1 MSDNLSGPGTP
12 ITGAMASATAA
23 GLSYLLG
30 FVTGIIFLV
39 SEKRDPLV
47 RFSAAQSVL
56 LSVASIAVWIA
67 FSIVAGFLV
76 AIRLWF
82 LLFPLGAIIRLA
94 LFGVW
99 LWVMIR
105 AFQGRRVALP
115 LIGDMAQRLAGR

>member
-76 AIRLWF
+76 AAREI
-82 LLFPLGAIIRLA
+82 
-94 LFGVW
+94 
-99 LWVMIR
+99 
-105 AFQGRRVALP
+105 
-115 LIGDMAQRLAGR
+115 